1 MHRHTIVRF
10 VMITILLQLT
20 IGCSSQ
26 NTRQLKVIND
36 AIQEVKLKYA
46 PDQRVALFNVKAR
59 ISREEIILLGESNIG
74 SALDELTARLKQA
87 NIEFRDSVDQ
97 LPNATLEGKYIGVI
111 NNSVANLRSKPA
123 HSAELATQAILGT
136 RVSTLKRQD
145 EWYLIQTPDDYIAW
159 VDHGGLVL
167 MDSLEFDS
175 WNNSDKII
183 FKNVYG
189 HVLEK
194 ASSEAP
200 IVGDLVMGCM
210 LKWMNEE
217 GSHYKVQY
225 PDGRMGYVSRSEAE
239 LMSEWKK
246 TLQPSGMMLKSIALQ
261 LKGSPYLWGG
271 TSTKGMDCSGFTK
284 TVYFMN
290 GLVIPRDASQQV
302 NAGIE
307 IDKERKFE
315 GLEVGDL
322 LFFGKPKTDSTKR
335 KVTHVGMWIGGN
347 EYIHSSQM
355 VRISS
360 IDENVPNYDDFNKKR
375 YLGSRRYLNNEHGNI
390 LNIKEL

>member
-145 EWYLIQTPDDYIAW
+145 EWYLIQTPEIW
-159 VDHGGLVL
+159 HFFTTETHSGI
-167 MDSLEFDS
+167 
-175 WNNSDKII
+175 KICRQI
-183 FKNVYG
+183 
-189 HVLEK
+189 L
-194 ASSEAP
+194 
-200 IVGDLVMGCM
+200 
-210 LKWMNEE
+210 
-217 GSHYKVQY
+217 
-225 PDGRMGYVSRSEAE
+225 RS
-239 LMSEWKK
+239 
-246 TLQPSGMMLKSIALQ
+246 
-261 LKGSPYLWGG
+261 
-271 TSTKGMDCSGFTK
+271 
-284 TVYFMN
+284 
-290 GLVIPRDASQQV
+290 
-302 NAGIE
+302 
-307 IDKERKFE
+307 
-315 GLEVGDL
+315 
-322 LFFGKPKTDSTKR
+322 
-335 KVTHVGMWIGGN
+335 
-347 EYIHSSQM
+347 
-355 VRISS
+355 
-360 IDENVPNYDDFNKKR
+360 
-375 YLGSRRYLNNEHGNI
+375 
-390 LNIKEL
+390 